1 VGRYFGR
8 INGYSVGFDEG
19 YSAGSAIRRNKVG
32 TTFQKK
38 LVKTSVRQKNNKKII
53 QIDQFS
59 FAFRSEMY
67 YDLQVFYPELFLE
80 GTT

>member
-1 VGRYFGR
+1 MMPMEITSILTTIITALLLWLVGRYFGR

-53 QIDQFS
+53 
-59 FAFRSEMY
+59 
-67 YDLQVFYPELFLE
+67 
-80 GTT
+80 